1 MKIRNAGINIGSENN
16 ILIFSD
22 INISNHIFSGLFFRC
37 YYSDII
43 FHAFFIEGFTLLCYY
58 LKERSDE
65 KERFNEKIN
74 ALIEKNVLM
83 KNEADLFFAVTF
95 TLVKYSGRRRA

>member
-1 MKIRNAGINIGSENN
+1 MKIRNAGMNIGSENN
-16 ILIFSD
+16 ILIFLD

-58 LKERSDE
+58 LKERHKKSVIR
-65 KERFNEKIN
+65 KHT
-74 ALIEKNVLM
+74 ALKT
-83 KNEADLFFAVTF
+83 EAD
-95 TLVKYSGRRRA
+95 